1 MTDFNSKFRGYL
13 ESIVEKDQET
23 RRYTALVDA
32 EYRETFGDEL
42 ATLSLNEENNRQHLK
57 GVLDNIQMPIDR
69 IERDVHDLRNDLS
82 DAKRDVHDLRDD
94 LSDAKRSQIIQW
106 ISPIPYEQHHNQA
119 KKDIM
124 AGTGDWFL
132 NDDELLGWRG
142 SSTSS
147 IMWLRGIAGSGKSKL
162 M

>member
-32 EYRETFGDEL
+32 EYRKTFGEEL
-42 ATLSLNEENNRQHLK
+42 ATLSLNDENNHQHLK
-57 GVLDNIQMPIDR
+57 SVLGNMQMPIDR
-69 IERDVHDLRNDLS
+69 IERDVHDLRDELS
-82 DAKRDVHDLRDD
+82 DAKRG
-94 LSDAKRSQIIQW
+94 QIIQW
-106 ISPIPYEQHHNQA
+106 ISPIPYKQHHNQA
-119 KKDIM
+119 KKDLM
-124 AGTGDWFL
+124 AGTGLWFL

>member
-1 MTDFNSKFRGYL
+1 MRALKNLTDFNSKLRGHL

-23 RRYTALVDA
+23 KRYTALVDA
-32 EYRETFGDEL
+32 EYRETFGEEL
-42 ATLSLNEENNRQHLK
+42 ATLSLNEKNNHQHLK

-69 IERDVHDLRNDLS
+69 IE
-82 DAKRDVHDLRDD
+82 RDVHDLRDD

-106 ISPIPYEQHHNQA
+106 ISPIPYKQHHNQV
-119 KKDIM
+119 KKDLM
-124 AGTGDWFL
+124 DGTGEWFL
-132 NDDELLGWRG
+132 NGNELLEWRG